1 MRNKAVSLRKL
12 KSELEGRKIKREA
25 LEKVQYTP
33 EGKVNFEKVIE
44 LRDLVTDIMLL
55 EKKISLLEDTGLYL
69 GCNSQLGYS
78 APN

>member
-1 MRNKAVSLRKL
+1 VRNKAVSLRKL